1 MPLVYTFFTALTPT
15 CCAGSYPNQLFKTVC
30 SPTAAAADKLVL
42 LPQAVP
48 KPAAVGDIATAADQP
63 RDENLP
69 STNRSGKAKKS
80 QRQKGKG
87 SGSRP
92 MLQPPVLC
100 SVLPC
105 LQKLELHITGGYIT
119 SCLHQCACIIM
130 LAVLCL
136 HCCVPITM
144 LALLCLH
151 NKA

>member
-1 MPLVYTFFTALTPT
+1 M
-15 CCAGSYPNQLFKTVC
+15 SYANQLFKTVC
-30 SPTAAAADKLVL
+30 SPNAAADKLML
-42 LPQAVP
+42 PPQAVP
-48 KPAAVGDIATAADQP
+48 KPASVEDSATAADQP
-63 RDENLP
+63 QDEAP
-69 STNRSGKAKKS
+69 TSANRSGKAKKS

-119 SCLHQCACIIM
+119 SCLHQCACTIM
-130 LAVLCL
+130 VALLCFCYYACIVVLAVLCL
-136 HCCVPITM
+136 HYCVAITM